1 MSDQRE
7 ALLME
12 LKKQVKHIVEEA
24 VLKKV
29 ISESDSC
36 LLSLCLAVEHCLLH
50 GLRKRVFGLFG
61 RATTFALLHK
71 IAVSFPPAERIFRK
85 AVCLE
90 KLSLTR
96 KRHQSVLVQHEIAW
110 IRLAITEKVLDIIIK
125 YISENAKKYYD
136 ENALMRDSV
145 SSSMV
150 AGLLVGICALEYT
163 KLEVSK
169 DDTLELNICSA
180 LFQQQDS
187 YSDFYKKGIT
197 SPKPTLEVKRTSSF
211 GADILNSCPL
221 SLRDYFISLRQSS
234 KVQFLYGKNNISVQH
249 GVTTSDYSKGYL
261 SIQLIDN
268 SALYVKWI
276 PNELMQERDVS
287 VNRNLWQ
294 SVISFDMAEINS
306 VHCHINRNNSF
317 CVLFVRNDGVPYS
330 LIQFEAAQNMIDF
343 LSVINSAIQPERR
356 LESSPLLQAGGD
368 DILKLM
374 SNKSTGEKEQ
384 QCRTS
389 VELEKQLRSKEYVL
403 MIVDTA
409 ADTYEIPDLAEEE
422 EEEEEDEDETENC
435 ECAESCQSKSSDNVK
450 ADQNEI
456 NLIEKD
462 QTRNCVQSAY
472 DSMKHQILCRAFYGL
487 AFCRH
492 MKTLRIDL
500 SSIIKKS
507 SILLDNENN
516 NQYNLL
522 SEDEWINFKQN
533 RNESN
538 ENEFLMQVFFAGCD
552 PSIRKEVW
560 LYILEIYNWNKSDR
574 ENEIKIAN
582 LKCQYQDLLTQWT
595 AVESIVREKDKEML
609 ELTRKFN
616 KNKLSSYSEIPLVY
630 SEFSLSNEVFT
641 ESLEESG
648 NLQPSSQKSESPVV
662 WLKNTTTSVA
672 TQSKKTSTDEESG
685 YLGSGDSSKAF
696 TFDHPLPESPPSS
709 QVEDALAAKAEEP
722 EIHYYYYYYSK
733 NLIDLFALNFHRI
746 EKDVRRCDRNYPYF
760 NEANLEKLK
769 NVLCS
774 YVWQHLEDGYVQGMC
789 DLAAPL
795 LVAYDDE
802 FLTYCCF
809 TKLMQR
815 MGDFFHGFD
824 QAMDSCLSYVSK
836 LLQVMDQELFEMMRL
851 NDDFTHCYFCY
862 RWFLLDFKR
871 EFAYEHTFKVWEVI
885 WTGNRLFTSNF
896 SIFVALALIETHRD
910 VLIKNSMDFPGK
922 TKIFNFKITFSA
934 ATDMAGQHNASVVLN
949 IARKLITR
957 LETLLYT

>member
-71 IAVSFPPAERIFRK
+71 IAVSFPPAEQIFRK
-85 AVCLE
+85 AVSLE

-96 KRHQSVLVQHEIAW
+96 KRHQSVLVQHEIVW

-125 YISENAKKYYD
+125 YISENARKYYD

-163 KLEVSK
+163 QLEVSK
-169 DDTLELNICSA
+169 DDSLELNPCA
-180 LFQQQDS
+180 AVFQQEDS
-187 YSDFYKKGIT
+187 YSDFHKKSIT

-234 KVQFLYGKNNISVQH
+234 KVQFLYGKNNVSVQH
-249 GVTTSDYSKGYL
+249 GVTSDYSKGYL
-261 SIQLIDN
+261 SVQLIDN

-276 PNELMQERDVS
+276 PNELMQERNVS
-287 VNRNLWQ
+287 VNRNVWQ
-294 SVISFDMAEINS
+294 SIISFDMAEINS
-306 VHCHINRNNSF
+306 VHCHINSSNSF
-317 CVLFVRNDGVPYS
+317 CMLFVRNDGVPYS

-374 SNKSTGEKEQ
+374 SNKSAGNKEQ
-384 QCRTS
+384 QFCTS
-389 VELEKQLRSKEYVL
+389 VELEKQLGSKEYVL
-403 MIVDTA
+403 MIVDNTTG
-409 ADTYEIPDLAEEE
+409 TYEIPDLAEEE
-422 EEEEEDEDETENC
+422 EETENY
-435 ECAESCQSKSSDNVK
+435 ECAETCQSSDNVK
-450 ADQNEI
+450 ADQNKI
-456 NLIEKD
+456 NLREKN
-462 QTRNCVQSAY
+462 QTRDCVQIAY
-472 DSMKHQILCRAFYGL
+472 DSMKHQILCRAFYGWL

-507 SILLDNENN
+507 SILLDNENI

-522 SEDEWINFKQN
+522 TEDDWMNFKQN

-560 LYILEIYNWNKSDR
+560 LYILEIYNWNESDK
-574 ENEIKIAN
+574 ETEMKIAN
-582 LKCQYQDLLTQWT
+582 LKCQYQDLVTQWT

-648 NLQPSSQKSESPVV
+648 NLQPNSQKSDSPVV
-662 WLKNTTTSVA
+662 WLRNMSSVA
-672 TQSKKTSTDEESG
+672 SQFKKTSTDEESG
-685 YLGSGDSSKAF
+685 YIGSGDSSKAF
-696 TFDHPLPESPPSS
+696 TFDHPLPESPSS
-709 QVEDALAAKAEEP
+709 QLDDAVLAKAKEP
-722 EIHYYYYYYSK
+722 EIYYSK
-733 NLIDLFALNFHRI
+733 NLIDLFTLNFHRI
-746 EKDVRRCDRNYPYF
+746 EKDVRRCDRNHPYF
-760 NEANLEKLK
+760 SEANLEKLK

-809 TKLMQR
+809 TKIMQR

-836 LLQVMDQELFEMMRL
+836 LLQIMDQELFEMMRL

-871 EFAYEHTFKVWEVI
+871 EFTYEHTFKVWEVI

-896 SIFVALALIETHRD
+896 SIFVALALIEMHRD
-910 VLIKNSMDFPGK
+910 VLIKNSMDFPGV
-922 TKIFNFKITFSA
+922 IRFFSD
-934 ATDMAGQHNASVVLN
+934 TAGQHNASVVLN

>member
-96 KRHQSVLVQHEIAW
+96 KRQQSVLVQHEIVW

-125 YISENAKKYYD
+125 YISENARKYYD

-163 KLEVSK
+163 KLEVNK
-169 DDTLELNICSA
+169 DDALELNICSA

-187 YSDFYKKGIT
+187 YSDFHKKGIT

-249 GVTTSDYSKGYL
+249 GVTSDYSKGYL

-276 PNELMQERDVS
+276 PNELMQEGDVS

-294 SVISFDMAEINS
+294 SIISFDMAEINS

-356 LESSPLLQAGGD
+356 LESSPVLQAGGD

-403 MIVDTA
+403 MIVDSA
-409 ADTYEIPDLAEEE
+409 SDTYETYLNVAHILVPDMAEE
-422 EEEEEDEDETENC
+422 EDETENY
-435 ECAESCQSKSSDNVK
+435 ECAETCQSSDNVK

-456 NLIEKD
+456 NLSEKD
-462 QTRNCVQSAY
+462 PTRDCVQSAY

-516 NQYNLL
+516 NQYDLL
-522 SEDEWINFKQN
+522 SEDDWINFKQN

-582 LKCQYQDLLTQWT
+582 LKCQYQDLLTHWT
-595 AVESIVREKDKEML
+595 AVESIVREKDKEIL

-641 ESLEESG
+641 ESLEESS

-662 WLKNTTTSVA
+662 WLRNTSSVA
-672 TQSKKTSTDEESG
+672 TQSKKPSTDEESG

-696 TFDHPLPESPPSS
+696 TFDHPLPESPSS
-709 QVEDALAAKAEEP
+709 QLEDALAAKAKEP
-722 EIHYYYYYYSK
+722 EMYYSK
-733 NLIDLFALNFHRI
+733 NLIDLFTLNFHRI
-746 EKDVRRCDRNYPYF
+746 EKDVRRCDRNHPYF
-760 NEANLEKLK
+760 NEANLVKLK

-910 VLIKNSMDFPGK
+910 VLIKNSMDFPGV
-922 TKIFNFKITFSA
+922 IRFFSD
-934 ATDMAGQHNASVVLN
+934 TAGQHNASVVLN